1 MTEDQSVLKS
11 PDTAG
16 ILKDP
21 DVDGTASVTPY
32 YWSWYRLVFPVTTPI
47 PVTGRLSRKGKNRK

>member
-1 MTEDQSVLKS
+1 MTEDQSVVKS

-16 ILKDP
+16 ILKDR

-32 YWSWYRLVFPVTTPI
+32 YWSWYRLVFPVTPPI
-47 PVTGRLSRKGKNRK
+47 PATGRLSRKGKNRK